1 MPRKRDIRAGVAAH
15 NRTAPARQEL
25 PPEATRLLAV
35 MFAQGDV
42 CQRSVGSLLAEGFGR
57 AAVIRLLRGLTA
69 TGFVSKDPGQKGLTS
84 TFRLHLP
91 PRRQP

>member
-1 MPRKRDIRAGVAAH
+1 LPRKRDIEAGVAAH

-25 PPEATRLLAV
+25 PPEVARLLAV
-35 MFAQGDV
+35 LFAQDDV

-69 TGFVSKDPGQKGLTS
+69 AGFVSKDPGRKGLTG

-91 PRRQP
+91 SRRQP